1 LSDDDRTRLR
11 VNRSS
16 RGRGSGHGPRTS
28 FEVLLV
34 EDDHDATTLM
44 RFFLEKAG
52 HSVETA
58 DTGPA
63 ALEAAATRSFDT
75 IILDLGLPDLSGDE
89 VLSELRKRPQ
99 LRRTRFICLSGWREQ
114 DVDWRALGFDHYL
127 QKPVAFAEL
136 ARLLGPRRL
145 AE

>member
-11 VNRSS
+11 ASPPLP
-16 RGRGSGHGPRTS
+16 GRGARTG

-58 DTGPA
+58 ATGLE
-63 ALEAAATRSFDT
+63 ALEASATRSFDT
-75 IILDLGLPDLSGDE
+75 IILDLGLPDLSGEE
-89 VLSELRKRPQ
+89 VLAELRKQPH
-99 LRRTRFICLSGWREQ
+99 LRGTRFICLSGWREQ

-127 QKPVAFAEL
+127 PKPVVFADL
-136 ARLLGPRRL
+136 ARLLGPRR
-145 AE
+145 